1 MTLQL
6 YASARAE
13 IHLLFFQENNLSKPF
28 KKLRLFHLY
37 CQLIL
42 ESIENVH
49 LEFLRIIARGTSLI
63 NFREGFVVRRDCAEC
78 AGSPEHQFARLW
90 DTHQNVLA

>member
-1 MTLQL
+1 MRVREQK
-6 YASARAE
+6 Y
-13 IHLLFFQENNLSKPF
+13 IFFFQENNLSKPF

-49 LEFLRIIARGTSLI
+49 LEFLRIIARGTNLT

-78 AGSPEHQFARLW
+78 AGSPEHQFACLW
-90 DTHQNVLA
+90 DTYQNVLA